1 MDEAAGVSMT
11 RRLLES
17 ATSILVAWRHSKCSG
32 HLQEFY
38 RIDCDATAED
48 EIVGRQSKKELE
60 PRPTPWRLVR

>member
-11 RRLLES
+11 RRLLS
-17 ATSILVAWRHSKCSG
+17 LLLLFLSAWRHSKCSG

-60 PRPTPWRLVR
+60 PRPTPWRLVW